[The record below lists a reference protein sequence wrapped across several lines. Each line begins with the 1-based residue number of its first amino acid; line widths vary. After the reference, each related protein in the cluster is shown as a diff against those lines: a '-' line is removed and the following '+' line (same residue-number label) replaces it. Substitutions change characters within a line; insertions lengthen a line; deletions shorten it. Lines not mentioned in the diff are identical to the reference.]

1 MTMTI
6 PPPGWTVVV
15 RNYGAA
21 CWVGFAWSRNRSFS
35 ATFDAETADEAR
47 RLAEEYANE
56 TQALLTSV
64 SDTERA
70 PPMLLGEIE

>member
-1 MTMTI
+1 MKEPTTTI
-6 PPPGWTVVV
+6 PPGWTVAI

-47 RLAEEYANE
+47 ALAEQYANE
-56 TQALLTSV
+56 TQTLLDSH

-70 PPMLLGEIE
+70 PPMTDA